1 MRNKLFLILSILLFC
16 GCADENSKKS
26 EENVNNVKPDSINQN
41 IESKKKTADYIKP
54 YNVKV
59 YLENS
64 ASMAGYNS
72 VDCENFTSV
81 ISQIVSV
88 YGRSNTT
95 GYFYS
100 NKLSK
105 AYSADDFAEDIAA
118 GKVKYG
124 DSSPLHVIIDSILKR
139 NESLSFL
146 VTDGIIS
153 GTNQQIKNNR
163 EYNRIMASELQ
174 LQISNI
180 ITAAS
185 NVSDIACS
193 IYKFESNFN
202 GLYYCYNNDDVK
214 LENVKRPFF
223 VVVLGAQNH
232 VRNFADRVE
241 TGLEFFRPSITN
253 QIHFGIYDF
262 PLSGVKMNGNEKFIA
277 NNSKNGEC
285 TIKRNILR
293 KAENENISI
302 RIDIAGIPNKYFA
315 TEEYIKRN
323 SKILLDGEDCNAQIE
338 CRQGEDDLMKI
349 NIALPKGKLFKEHIL
364 QYKLEKVHPGWIT
377 MMSSDDDKDIKNNPY
392 HIFKLSNFINAFNV
406 LDKKE
411 EIVNS
416 QLVIK
421 II

>member
-1 MRNKLFLILSILLFC
+1 M
-16 GCADENSKKS
+16 
-26 EENVNNVKPDSINQN
+26 
-41 IESKKKTADYIKP
+41 
-54 YNVKV
+54 
-59 YLENS
+59 
-64 ASMAGYNS
+64 
-72 VDCENFTSV
+72 
-81 ISQIVSV
+81 
-88 YGRSNTT
+88 
-95 GYFYS
+95 
-100 NKLSK
+100 
-105 AYSADDFAEDIAA
+105 
-118 GKVKYG
+118 
-124 DSSPLHVIIDSILKR
+124 
-139 NESLSFL
+139 
-146 VTDGIIS
+146 
-153 GTNQQIKNNR
+153 
-163 EYNRIMASELQ
+163 
-174 LQISNI
+174 
-180 ITAAS
+180 
-185 NVSDIACS
+185 
-193 IYKFESNFN
+193 
-202 GLYYCYNNDDVK
+202 K

-277 NNSKNGEC
+277 NNSQNGEC